1 MRDSFS
7 SPLPHALSAPQ
18 YSLSHYPM
26 SYHSSQDLLLPAHP
40 CCTAEP
46 SSFSGSSTISTPEG
60 LLFLPL
66 SWQRKA
72 KLTLWHLPKL
82 FLVVQQNLSF
92 LTSSISSSTRF
103 MSQLPS
109 AAQAWLGAFGSGLRT
124 SILACIC
131 DCYPLT
137 PPSYP
142 SNLTEYRVGKWLITA
157 LTRFTV
163 QGILWVLLQ
172 RSFIPLCF
180 PKWLLSCSKVF
191 PKYPVGPGKA
201 LPVDE
206 GLSGVLFCFV
216 PLGRCSVAK
225 NVWWLQS
232 YEEADNA
239 MSWEHPRHDTKLEM
253 KRKNE
258 EKTRI
263 HVHPFRVSC
272 HDCQHHPARNLDTSR
287 SLMVSRQILDGA
299 DLDQI
304 CNTHPS
310 HSTPLLLPL
319 LPLLFFAQTD
329 VRTSKWVSL
338 ALKSFL
344 SNLPPQSLQNANY
357 NISLLEMLLWCL
369 KLSQLRMD
377 IAIPWVLFSRFT
389 FLSSTHNLINQNR
402 LGIRPGYTQF
412 EKDFW

>member
-1 MRDSFS
+1 MPFLLLSTACHTTPCHTTVHKTFFYQPTHAVQLNHHPFQGVQQSPHQRASYFSHCLGRGRPSSHCGTCQSYFWLFSRISAS
-7 SPLPHALSAPQ
+7 SPHPFPLQPDSCLNF
-18 YSLSHYPM
+18 
-26 SYHSSQDLLLPAHP
+26 LLLLRHGWEPLAQDWGHP
-40 CCTAEP
+40 
-46 SSFSGSSTISTPEG
+46 
-60 LLFLPL
+60 FLP
-66 SWQRKA
+66 
-72 KLTLWHLPKL
+72 
-82 FLVVQQNLSF
+82 
-92 LTSSISSSTRF
+92 
-103 MSQLPS
+103 
-109 AAQAWLGAFGSGLRT
+109 AF
-124 SILACIC
+124 C

-272 HDCQHHPARNLDTSR
+272 HDCQHHQARHLETSR

-319 LPLLFFAQTD
+319 LPLVFAQTD